1 MRSTPLT
8 LPLSVFFLGFVVQCS
23 SHAAVALDY
32 TRGEV
37 LYHNSFDNASN
48 WAVEQMPGGSTSIE
62 KGVLEIDDAKGCT
75 VWFKEKLSGPIII
88 EYEATMIQAGGPN
101 DNARDLNC
109 FWMAIDPKYPTDI
122 LRDTDRTGQFR
133 DYDSL
138 RLYYVGYG
146 GHRNTQTRFRRYNGL
161 GERPLLPQH
170 DLNRPEFMITP
181 NQPHRIQIVVIGGR
195 TQYLRDGEVIFDF
208 QDDLPYQQG
217 WFGFRTVSNHMRV
230 QNFKVT
236 RAIPGPSVDADP
248 PLMRLG
254 AYPEGYSI
262 HQVSAGASP
271 AMHAYMD
278 ICPESPDGTQ
288 ITYFEFEDKVPGWGR
303 VVVANRDGSEPKYI
317 SERIKGHDHD
327 GARQQWI
334 DNERVIYGIEDE
346 EWSLIYHLADQ
357 SSRKVKGQIGMV
369 SEIHGFGLSH
379 NNYPASKYKGS
390 DRKPSEVILMDVEN
404 GATQTLLNKQ
414 QMLEIHP
421 YRSVIESPEFQD
433 LGVFK
438 HPKWSPDGSQFFW
451 VYMLEIKE
459 TERKVVKSALL
470 SDRKGER
477 VQYVSEIGQHPM
489 WHTSDSLLSYVRRDG
504 FDHTHNPSAQDIMD
518 HPIDGSPG
526 KPIVSEAFGIHGS
539 HSPDGKYFATD
550 IFDWPEKG
558 THAVLLYD
566 IASGDYRV
574 LARMKPE
581 TGDRKNS
588 MHPHPSWSRDGQ
600 RIYFNGT
607 IEGTRRLCYI
617 DLSRFGFRPIE
628 KR

>member
-1 MRSTPLT
+1 MRLHPLT
-8 LPLSVFFLGFVVQCS
+8 SILSATLLGLLLTFASPGEVLLTYS
-23 SHAAVALDY
+23 W
-32 TRGEV
+32 GEV
-37 LYHNSFDNASN
+37 LYQDSFDEPSN
-48 WAVEQMPGGSTSIE
+48 WVIEQMAGGTASIA
-62 KGVLEIDDAKGCT
+62 KGTLEIDDAKGCT
-75 VWFKEKLSGPIII
+75 VWFKEKLTGPIVI

-101 DNARDLNC
+101 DNTRDLNC
-109 FWMAIDPKYPTDI
+109 FWMAVDPKYPTD
-122 LRDTDRTGQFR
+122 LFRNASRSGQFR

-170 DLNRPEFMITP
+170 DLSRPEFMITP
-181 NQPHRIQIVVIGGR
+181 NQPHRIQIVAIGNR
-195 TQYLRDGEVIFDF
+195 TQYIRDGEIIFDIT
-208 QDDLPYQQG
+208 DDQPYKQG
-217 WFGFRTVSNHMRV
+217 WFGFRTVSNHMVVR
-230 QNFKVT
+230 NFKVT
-236 RAIPGPSVDADP
+236 RLIPGPGIDADP
-248 PLMRLG
+248 TLMQLG
-254 AYPEGYSI
+254 AYPEGYSV
-262 HQVSAGASP
+262 HQVSTGKSP

-278 ICPESPDGTQ
+278 ICPESPDGTK

-303 VVVANRDGSEPKYI
+303 VVIANRDGSDPKYI

-346 EWSLIYHLADQ
+346 ESSLIYSLADK

-379 NNYPASKYKGS
+379 NNYPASKYKAL
-390 DRKPSEVILMDVEN
+390 DRKPAEVILMDTEN
-404 GATQTLLNKQ
+404 ASTQTLLNKQ
-414 QMLEIHP
+414 QMLAIHP
-421 YRSVIESPEFQD
+421 RRSVIENPEYKG

-438 HPKWSPDGSQFFW
+438 HPKWSPDGSHFFW
-451 VYMLEIKE
+451 VYMLELKGTNTKI
-459 TERKVVKSALL
+459 VKSALL
-470 SDRKGER
+470 SDREGKR
-477 VQYVSEIGQHPM
+477 ITYVSEIGQHPM
-489 WHTSDSLLSYVRRDG
+489 WYQEESLLSYVRRDG
-504 FDHTHNPSAQDIMD
+504 FDHFDNPSAQDIME

-526 KPIVSEAFGIHGS
+526 KPIVSEAIGIHGS
-539 HSPDGKYFATD
+539 PSPDGRYFTTD
-550 IFDWPEKG
+550 VFDWPEQG
-558 THAVLLYD
+558 SHAVLLYH
-566 IASGDYRV
+566 IESGDYRV

-617 DLSRFGFRPIE
+617 DLTRFEFRAIE
-628 KR
+628 RR